1 MGQRAQRD
9 YSRMQ
14 LAELSG
20 RMRRLDNLRSLNNP
34 WMVWWSQGLLSA
46 CERNVPQLWIRE
58 EEECE
63 PLALAPGKVT
73 ACLDAPAKL
82 ILSSVLADTRGPADA
97 RDPGPG

>member
-34 WMVWWSQGLLSA
+34 WMLGGPRVSSLLVRETFLSYGS
-46 CERNVPQLWIRE
+46 ERRKNASPSPLRPSKS
-58 EEECE
+58 
-63 PLALAPGKVT
+63 PLARMLQR
-73 ACLDAPAKL
+73 
-82 ILSSVLADTRGPADA
+82 S
-97 RDPGPG
+97 